1 VTTEEREF
9 LLQSL
14 RDLERERAEGDIDEA
29 DYLALRDDYTARAAA
44 AIRGDEPVEPA
55 PDAAPRRRRRWRAV
69 VLTVAVLGSGALA
82 GELLARSAGERVAG
96 DAVTGSIRETS
107 TSRLGRARALF
118 DDGKL
123 VASLKQFDR
132 VLADDPENVT
142 ALSYR
147 GYIISL
153 AGLVGEGLAT
163 LDRAIAIDPGYP
175 FAHFFKGLVHLNAR
189 KDPAAAIPELEAF
202 LANDPPPAMRT
213 VVRDI
218 LDAARQA
225 VTTTTPR

>member
-1 VTTEEREF
+1 MLV
-9 LLQSL
+9 
-14 RDLERERAEGDIDEA
+14 A
-29 DYLALRDDYTARAAA
+29 
-44 AIRGDEPVEPA
+44 V
-55 PDAAPRRRRRWRAV
+55 AV
-69 VLTVAVLGSGALA
+69 VASGALA

-123 VASLKQFDR
+123 VASLTLFDR
-132 VLADDPENVT
+132 VLADDSENVT

-153 AGLVGEGLAT
+153 AGL
-163 LDRAIAIDPGYP
+163 
-175 FAHFFKGLVHLNAR
+175 
-189 KDPAAAIPELEAF
+189 
-202 LANDPPPAMRT
+202 
-213 VVRDI
+213 

-225 VTTTTPR
+225 VTTTTAG